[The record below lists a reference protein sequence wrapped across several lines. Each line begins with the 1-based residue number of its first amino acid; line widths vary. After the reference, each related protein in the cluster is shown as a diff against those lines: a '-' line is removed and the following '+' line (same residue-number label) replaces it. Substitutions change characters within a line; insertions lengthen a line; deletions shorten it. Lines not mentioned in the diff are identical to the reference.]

1 MSAPTKSLRTFSPGS
16 QSDEGL
22 FYSFAFSSVGVSP
35 SEPPFALSL
44 VVATRGRIECLVPR
58 LPRWGAAGFGEV
70 IIVDGSYDAGAR
82 ARVRAVCEEH
92 GARYVP
98 APVRLVDTRS
108 LSRNLGAREARGA
121 WVLFQDDDDDVPLLI
136 DTEALREAATGKD
149 WLAGPIG
156 EIIVCHRKDAFLAF
170 GGYPED
176 MVAAEDWIMSNRA
189 RAHGVGGREP
199 TWFQGSLSF
208 PPPREDPISR
218 VRNSLWY
225 GYTLLLFLLRCPKRN
240 AVMLGDSRRLAQQ
253 LRAAV
258 REPRRWLYVVVGL
271 VARALSPL
279 HCLGVLVRS
288 GPSALAM
295 ESYASWGEVRS
306 EGT

>member
-1 MSAPTKSLRTFSPGS
+1 M
-16 QSDEGL
+16 
-22 FYSFAFSSVGVSP
+22 
-35 SEPPFALSL
+35 
-44 VVATRGRIECLVPR
+44 PR
-58 LPRWGAAGFGEV
+58 LPLWRAAGFDEV
-70 IIVDGSYDAGAR
+70 LIVDGSYDANTR

-98 APVRLVDTRS
+98 APIRLRDTRS
-108 LSRNLGAREARGA
+108 LSRNLGAKEARGT
-121 WVLFQDDDDDVPLLI
+121 WVLFQDDDDDVPVSI
-136 DTEALREAATGKD
+136 EREVLRQAATDRD

-156 EIIVCHRKDAFLAF
+156 EIVVLQRRGAFLAF

-189 RAHGVGGREP
+189 RAHGQGGRVSD
-199 TWFQGSLSF
+199 WFRGSLSF

-240 AVMLGDSRRLAQQ
+240 AVMLGDARRLAQQ
-253 LRAAV
+253 IRAAV

-271 VARALSPL
+271 VARALSPI
-279 HCLGVLVRS
+279 HCVGVLVRF

-306 EGT
+306 EGA